1 MKIKIIDW
9 KLFEK
14 SNGVYFTRDVNI
26 TNSFDVYAIEIGKKH
41 TKLLVYM
48 DFISFKHLG
57 FIEYNEAICI
67 IDNNIS
73 NDWVYNKNFVLNI
86 FTNDLYYQKYS
97 YENVF
102 AAEWMIQSS
111 FFVDLS
117 ENPVKA
123 AEEFLSHMK

>member
-48 DFISFKHLG
+48 DFISFKYLG

-73 NDWVYNKNFVLNI
+73 NDWVYNKNLVLNI

-102 AAEWMIQSS
+102 ASEWMIQSS
-111 FFVDLS
+111 FFVDLR

-123 AEEFLSHMK
+123 ENEFLSHLK

>member
-14 SNGVYFTRDVNI
+14 SNAVYFTRDVNI

-41 TKLLVYM
+41 TQLLVYM
-48 DFISFKHLG
+48 DFISFKYLG
-57 FIEYNEAICI
+57 FIKYNEAICI

-73 NDWVYNKNFVLNI
+73 NDWLYNKNLVLNI

-123 AEEFLSHMK
+123 EEEFLSHMK

>member
-26 TNSFDVYAIEIGKKH
+26 TNSFDVYAVEIGKKH
-41 TKLLVYM
+41 TQLLVYM
-48 DFISFKHLG
+48 DFISFKYLG
-57 FIEYNEAICI
+57 FIKYNEAICI

-73 NDWVYNKNFVLNI
+73 NDWVYNKNLVLNS

-123 AEEFLSHMK
+123 EEEFLSHMK